1 MRIAIIGDVHWSK
14 TSSILTRR
22 GISFSMR
29 LENLIDTINWC
40 EETAD
45 SQNCDKVIYLGDFF
59 DRSDLNAEEI
69 SALKTVKWNELP
81 HHFIVGNHESG
92 IHTLVYNS
100 TDVLNKPNFK
110 IEYKPTTYELEDENT
125 DLYILPYFIEDNRKE
140 LKDYLKGYDSSKKN
154 IIFSHNDLKG
164 IKYGAF
170 ESKEGFSL
178 NEIEECCDLFI
189 NGHLHNG
196 TWVTKKILNLGNI
209 TGQNFTED
217 AFNYKHQIAILDT
230 NTLKIDF
237 IENPYA
243 FNFYKID
250 INSKSDLNKIDS
262 LKNNAVVS
270 FKCLDK
276 YVEDLKEKLN
286 TTHNICESKTVIH
299 REFEEKQEEKVELN
313 NSNYLTQF
321 ISFIHDKLGKSDVVE
336 HELGEV
342 CK

>member
-1 MRIAIIGDVHWSK
+1 MKIAIIGDVHWSK

-22 GISFSMR
+22 GTSFSLR
-29 LENLIDTINWC
+29 LENLINTINWC
-40 EETAD
+40 EKTAFD
-45 SQNCDKVIYLGDFF
+45 QKCDRVIYLGDFF

-69 SALKTVKWNELP
+69 SALKTVVWNDLP
-81 HHFIVGNHESG
+81 HNFIVGNHESG

-100 TDVLNKPNFK
+100 TDVLNKHNFK
-110 IEYKPTTYELEDENT
+110 IEYQPSKLNFDNVN
-125 DLYILPYFIEDNRKE
+125 LYMIPYVIEDNRKE
-140 LKDYLKGYDSSKKN
+140 LHEYLKDYNKENVN

-170 ESKEGFSL
+170 ESKEGFDL
-178 NEIEECCDLFI
+178 KEIEQSCDLFI

-196 TWVTKKILNLGNI
+196 TWITKKILNLGNI

-230 NTLKIDF
+230 DNLNIEF

-250 INSKSDLNKIDS
+250 INSKADLVKIDS

-270 FKCLDK
+270 FKCLDR
-276 YVEDLKEKLN
+276 YVEDLKDKLN
-286 TTHNICESKTVIH
+286 NSSNICESKTVIH
-299 REFEEKQEEKVELN
+299 REFEEKEEQKVELN

-321 ISFIHDKLGKSDVVE
+321 ISFIHDKLGKSDIVE

>member
-1 MRIAIIGDVHWSK
+1 MKILIVGDVHWSK
-14 TSSILTRR
+14 TSSILIRR
-22 GISFSMR
+22 GKSFSLR
-29 LENLIDTINWC
+29 LENLINTINWC
-40 EETAD
+40 EETAI
-45 SQNCDKVIYLGDFF
+45 SNKCDEVIYLGDFF

-69 SALKTVKWNELP
+69 TALKEVNWNTLP

-110 IEYKPTTYELEDENT
+110 IEYKVNKYELENT
-125 DLYILPYFIEDNRKE
+125 DLYILPYFIEDSRKE
-140 LKDYLKGYDSSKKN
+140 LKEYLKDYSSSKKN

-164 IKYGAF
+164 IRYGAF

-178 NEIEECCDLFI
+178 DEINQYADLFI

-196 TWVTKKILNLGNI
+196 TWVNKKILNLGNI

-230 NTLKIDF
+230 DTLKIDF

-250 INSKSDLNKIDS
+250 INSKADLVKVDT

-270 FKCLDK
+270 FKCLDR
-276 YVEDLKEKLN
+276 YVEDLKEKLS
-286 TTHNICESKTVIH
+286 TASNICESKTVIH
-299 REFEEKQEEKVELN
+299 REFTENEKEEKVELN

-321 ISFIHDKLGKSDVVE
+321 VSFIHDKLGKSDVVE